1 METLLQLIRRKP
13 QIFLI
18 ISLVYIFV
26 SGAMKWHTS
35 FVWEMLWYPLGGIV
49 GVYFLDAAEQ
59 FFAVSPSPFR
69 SIFFMAL
76 YSIVGFFV
84 VSSSANA
91 FGSGVVLIVY
101 LQLLLWQYGQ
111 WRIQGNLDS
120 WFRVPSGSM
129 PLATQRIA
137 LPIFIVVFLMQ
148 TYFFIRS

>member
-1 METLLQLIRRKP
+1 M
-13 QIFLI
+13 
-18 ISLVYIFV
+18 
-26 SGAMKWHTS
+26 
-35 FVWEMLWYPLGGIV
+35 
-49 GVYFLDAAEQ
+49 YFLDAAEL

-84 VSSSANA
+84 VSSSANG

-111 WRIQGNLDS
+111 WKVQGNLDS
-120 WFRVPSGSM
+120 WFRVPTGSV
-129 PLATQRIA
+129 PIVTQRAA
-137 LPIFIVVFLMQ
+137 LLAFVGVLLLQ